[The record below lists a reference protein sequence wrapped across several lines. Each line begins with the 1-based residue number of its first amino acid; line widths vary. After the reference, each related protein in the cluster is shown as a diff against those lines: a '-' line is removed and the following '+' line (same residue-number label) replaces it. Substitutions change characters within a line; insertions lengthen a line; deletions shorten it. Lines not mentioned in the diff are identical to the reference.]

1 MIKIGRH
8 IIQGKVLLAPMAG
21 ITDLPFRTLCKKMGA
36 SLTTS
41 EMLTS
46 DISLW
51 DSVKSKHR
59 LATNKEVSPR
69 SIQLAGS
76 VPEIMAEA
84 ARQNVMLGAEIIDI
98 NMGCPAKKVLKRAA
112 GSALLQDEK
121 LVERILKSITSA
133 VAVNPSSPVDD
144 DHDAGRSS
152 SLIMLHHDRSPG
164 VSGGHEPAAAHHPDR
179 SPRVHAPVV
188 RCTCS

>member
-98 NMGCPAKKVLKRAA
+98 NMGCPAKK
-112 GSALLQDEK
+112 
-121 LVERILKSITSA
+121 
-133 VAVNPSSPVDD
+133 SS
-144 DHDAGRSS
+144 
-152 SLIMLHHDRSPG
+152 
-164 VSGGHEPAAAHHPDR
+164 
-179 SPRVHAPVV
+179 
-188 RCTCS
+188 